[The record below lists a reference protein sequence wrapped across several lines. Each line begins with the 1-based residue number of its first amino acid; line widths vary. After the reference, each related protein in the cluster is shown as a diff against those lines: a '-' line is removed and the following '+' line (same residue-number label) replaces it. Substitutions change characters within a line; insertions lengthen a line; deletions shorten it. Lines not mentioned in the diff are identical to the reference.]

1 MTNSNNKQNGKGQKP
16 RRGSFLTMKIMLL
29 LGFALLLFLAFKMG
43 IGGFGGSGPASEGD
57 KQGEQAVTET
67 KPEEEEKI
75 TIEVKKDLYLIE
87 GKEVSLEE
95 IKEKVTTSDKKVSVI
110 LENNYAS
117 AKSWDEIKNAL
128 SEWGITTIDQ

>member
-1 MTNSNNKQNGKGQKP
+1 MTNANNKENTKNKKP
-16 RRGSFLTMKIMLL
+16 RRGSFLSMKTMLI
-29 LGFALLLFLAFKMG
+29 LGFFLLLFLAFKMG
-43 IGGFGGSGPASEGD
+43 FGGFGGSGPASEGD

-67 KPEEEEKI
+67 KPEEVEKI

-87 GKEVSLEE
+87 GKEVSLDE
-95 IKEKVTTSDKKVSVI
+95 IKEKVTTSEKKVNVI

-117 AKSWDEIKNAL
+117 AKTWDEIKNAL

>member
-1 MTNSNNKQNGKGQKP
+1 MTNANNKENTRNKKP
-16 RRGSFLTMKIMLL
+16 RRGSFLSMKTMLI
-29 LGFALLLFLAFKMG
+29 LGFFLLLFLAFKMG
-43 IGGFGGSGPASEGD
+43 FGGFGGSGPASEGD

-67 KPEEEEKI
+67 KPEEVEKI

-87 GKEVSLEE
+87 GKEVSLDE
-95 IKEKVTTSDKKVSVI
+95 IKEKVTTSEKKVNVI

-117 AKSWDEIKNAL
+117 AKTWDEIKNAL